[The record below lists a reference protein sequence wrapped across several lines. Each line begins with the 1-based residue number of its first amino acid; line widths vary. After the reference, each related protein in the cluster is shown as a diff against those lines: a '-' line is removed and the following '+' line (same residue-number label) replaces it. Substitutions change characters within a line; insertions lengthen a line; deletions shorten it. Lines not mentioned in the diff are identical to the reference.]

1 MKKSKLISIFIF
13 WGIFISYGEA
23 KEAVGEFKLS
33 FSVGTESKLNL
44 KNSEGDVVIKGVD
57 IDEIHIVGN
66 VFMKNKARQKDAKR
80 IAEAIVNNP
89 PVIQEG
95 NLIDIALIDKKDSKK
110 VYIDY
115 KIRVPF
121 NTTIE
126 AVTGSGDISIIDIT
140 NALDLTVGSGDVE
153 IESVK
158 GEMKIDAGS
167 GDVSARDVSGATNI
181 STGSGD
187 VSVNFSD
194 GGDCDISTGS
204 GSIEIENVTGGLS
217 CLAGSGDVDVSG
229 VIIKPWAIITGSGEV
244 SVKVLEEIGFDIDI
258 KTGSGD
264 INLSGFTVTW
274 DPNEMKEDKLE
285 AIVGDGGE
293 LLKIRTG
300 SGDVTVKKSE

>member
-13 WGIFISYGEA
+13 LGILLSYGEA

-33 FSVGTESKLNL
+33 FSAGTEAALKL
-44 KNSEGDVVIKGVD
+44 KNSEGDVVIKGAD
-57 IDEIHIVGN
+57 IDEIYVVGK
-66 VFMKNKARQKDAKR
+66 VFMKNKAMQKDANR
-80 IAEAIVNNP
+80 IADEIVNNP

-95 NLIDIALIDKKDSKK
+95 NLVDIALIDKKDSKK

-126 AVTGSGDISIIDIT
+126 AANGSGDISITNIT
-140 NALDLTVGSGDVE
+140 TALDITVGSGDVE
-153 IESVK
+153 IESVE

-167 GDVSARDVSGATNI
+167 GDVS
-181 STGSGD
+181 
-187 VSVNFSD
+187 VNFSE

-204 GSIEIENVTGGLS
+204 GSIEVENANSGLS
-217 CLAGSGDVDVSG
+217 CTAGSGDVGISG
-229 VIIKPWAIITGSGEV
+229 VINHPWTIKTGSGEV
-244 SVKVLEEIGFDIDI
+244 SVKVFEEIGFDIDI

-264 INLSGFTVTW
+264 INLSGFTVTLN
-274 DPNEMKEDKLE
+274 PNEMKEDKLE
-285 AIVGDGGE
+285 AIVGNGGE